1 MNEQFKPV
9 KIGEV
14 SADGKFTLVSRDDP
28 PALDNLRQEVREA
41 WQRIVADEQRPE
53 DFECIQAELLRLAG
67 SLTAR
72 QTIDAISRAERAEA
86 ELAALKARIQWR
98 PLSTAPTDGTCIL
111 VSDADGDVRQAKWDK
126 PGWWC
131 GYDCYGNDAFVER
144 PTHWMPLP
152 PPPKGEE

>member
-1 MNEQFKPV
+1 MTDSLDTPRPEAREAV
-9 KIGEV
+9 HEL
-14 SADGKFTLVSRDDP
+14 DGKAYPGSRTCEHW
-28 PALDNLRQEVREA
+28 QTVR
-41 WQRIVADEQRPE
+41 
-53 DFECIQAELLRLAG
+53 AELLRLQ
-67 SLTAR
+67 STE
-72 QTIDAISRAERAEA
+72 SRAERAEA